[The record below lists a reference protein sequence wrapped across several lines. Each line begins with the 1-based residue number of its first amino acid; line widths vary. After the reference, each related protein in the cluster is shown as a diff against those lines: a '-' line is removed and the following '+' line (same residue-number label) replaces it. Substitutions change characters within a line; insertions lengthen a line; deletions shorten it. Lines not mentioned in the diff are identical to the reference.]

1 VSISF
6 TTVLAV
12 GSFLLSI
19 YTLWA
24 TQLRRGRLKM
34 TQPAL
39 VCLRRELPA
48 NTPKIFMRTLLFA
61 TAVKGRVVENMF
73 LRVQQPMGTYVF
85 DFWGYGESEKLTLGS
100 GLFVGQ
106 TGVAYNH
113 HFNPRLGSV
122 DFLFAAGEYR
132 IEVFATAVGEK
143 RAEKLMELSFTV
155 GGEQAAELL
164 QIMDRELWL
173 LWNADMRSYDGHIE
187 RRPRRPNRPQEI
199 TR

>member
-1 VSISF
+1 MVSI
-6 TTVLAV
+6 TTLLAV

-24 TQLRRGRLKM
+24 TQFRRGRLQM

-39 VCLRRELPA
+39 ICLRRELPSS
-48 NTPKIFMRTLLFA
+48 TPKIFLRTLLFA
-61 TAVKGRVVENMF
+61 TAVKGRVVESMF
-73 LRVQQPMGTYVF
+73 LRVQQPLGTYVF

-113 HFNPRLGSV
+113 HFNPRLGLE
-122 DFLFAAGEYR
+122 DFLFSAGDYE
-132 IEVFATAVGEK
+132 IEVFATTVGK
-143 RAEKLMELSFTV
+143 KHPEKLMRLNFTV
-155 GGEQAAELL
+155 DGQQSAEML
-164 QIMDRELWL
+164 QIFDRELWL
-173 LWNADMRSYDGHIE
+173 LWNADTRSYEGHLE
-187 RRPRRPNRPQEI
+187 SRPRPASSSDV

>member
-6 TTVLAV
+6 TTNLAV

-19 YTLWA
+19 YTLWM

-39 VCLRRELPA
+39 ICLRRELPA
-48 NTPKIFMRTLLFA
+48 GTPKIFMRTLLFT
-61 TAVKGRVVENMF
+61 TAVKGRVVENML

-113 HFNPRLGSV
+113 HFNPRYGSD
-122 DFLFAAGEYR
+122 DFLFVAGDYR
-132 IEVFATAVGEK
+132 IEVFATTVGDK
-143 RAEKLMELSFTV
+143 RAKKLRELSFTV

-173 LWNADMRSYDGHIE
+173 LWNTDTRSYDGHIE
-187 RRPRRPNRPQEI
+187 RRPRGPNRPEE
-199 TR
+199 TNR